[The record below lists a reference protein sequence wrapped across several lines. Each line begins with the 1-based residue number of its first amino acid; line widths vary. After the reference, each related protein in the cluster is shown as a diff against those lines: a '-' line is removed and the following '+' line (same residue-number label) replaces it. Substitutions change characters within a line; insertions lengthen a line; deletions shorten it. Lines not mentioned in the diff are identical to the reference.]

1 MSLHSEI
8 QHENVKTYNS
18 TNEASGKAI
27 LKEYTERYTAEPDCL
42 EDWDSDCDDDRGDEE
57 MEDSEWGVILF
68 IPFQTGCKI
77 VSVSVMTVDSAT
89 ASTSSPEPSP
99 PTKLRL
105 YPNVDNLDFS
115 SLNDAPPPAQVIQL
129 VTTTPAFGASAVDA
143 GSIDYPVQPARF
155 NNCNCLTIHVT
166 GGNPVRITY
175 IGLKGKGGI
184 NNARRAV
191 ECVYESRGVIGDG
204 HKVLDGGVEGSYE

>member
-1 MSLHSEI
+1 MNDFQCSCCGGGGLPPHSHDTTSLAASDDASTTMSLHSEI

-89 ASTSSPEPSP
+89 E
-99 PTKLRL
+99 
-105 YPNVDNLDFS
+105 
-115 SLNDAPPPAQVIQL
+115 
-129 VTTTPAFGASAVDA
+129 
-143 GSIDYPVQPARF
+143 
-155 NNCNCLTIHVT
+155 
-166 GGNPVRITY
+166 
-175 IGLKGKGGI
+175 
-184 NNARRAV
+184 
-191 ECVYESRGVIGDG
+191 
-204 HKVLDGGVEGSYE
+204 